1 MENKYNRCRSCD
13 EELVE
18 TSNFCPNC
26 GAKRENVIIKCASC
40 GNVLT
45 ETDKFCSNCGAQRN
59 RADKNHLSKRTI
71 LLLALLAFLTV
82 AIVVIGNIDNASEC
96 LPTTPIAQEATEPTT
111 EPTTEPNVIFEPDLD
126 LFKSVVVSLLSSN
139 FDYCA
144 TSGDETGFYIGVAI
158 DGFADTML
166 TSKNVG
172 YNEYYEPWVEV
183 KNAMLEM
190 YSTICD
196 TAMIHGLYDTK
207 ITLMLLNDANH
218 DNALLIIEDGAVSY
232 DFLAN

>member
-1 MENKYNRCRSCD
+1 MENKYTRCRSCG
-13 EELVE
+13 EELIG
-18 TSNFCPNC
+18 TSNFCSNC

-45 ETDKFCSNCGAQRN
+45 ETDKFCPNCGAQRN
-59 RADKNHLSKRTI
+59 GAHKNRLSQKTI
-71 LLLALLAFLTV
+71 LLLALLALLVV
-82 AIVVIGNIDNASEC
+82 AVIVIGSIDNASES
-96 LPTTPIAQEATEPTT
+96 LPTTPIAQKATQSTT
-111 EPTTEPNVIFEPDLD
+111 EPKVLFEPDLD

-144 TSGDETGFYIGVAI
+144 TSGDETNFYIGVAI

-166 TSKNVG
+166 TSKKVG
-172 YNEYYEPWVEV
+172 YDEYYEPWVEV
-183 KNAMLEM
+183 KNAILEM

-196 TAMIHGLYDTK
+196 TAIIHGLYDTK